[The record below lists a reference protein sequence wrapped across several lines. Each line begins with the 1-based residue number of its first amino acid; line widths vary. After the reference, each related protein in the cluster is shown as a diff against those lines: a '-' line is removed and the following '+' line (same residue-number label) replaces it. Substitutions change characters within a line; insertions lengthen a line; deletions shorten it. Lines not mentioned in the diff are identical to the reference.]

1 MKNENVLR
9 STALLTLSGI
19 AAKTIDF
26 VFRAYYSK
34 QLGSEGLGVFSLCF
48 AVHGIMLNIATGGIG
63 VAVSKI
69 VSEKFAKREFGEVK
83 ATMRVAVGTVL
94 VLSIIV
100 IFFTC
105 LFSPQ
110 IAEFFLKEPRC
121 RMSII
126 CLSPSVLFMGIS
138 YCIKGYFYAS
148 RRVFPP
154 ASSEF
159 LEQAVKITSI
169 TYFLKKMLPMGIE
182 HGCEA
187 VLAGIS
193 LGEFSSCVYLLVF
206 YAEDQRRIKCP
217 TRGRLKGAATLVANI
232 ALPIM
237 ATSMA
242 TSFLRVREEVLIV
255 GSLQRSG
262 LSHVEALSAYG
273 GIYGMIMPLVIFPLT
288 LLSSCF
294 TMLVP
299 EISRAYA
306 RQSSARLKTLVSK
319 IYRFCT
325 FFGFLVMCIVV
336 TFASEILALVYDAP
350 QLANQLKTIAL
361 LCPLMFVDSVS
372 CGILNGMGKQNALLK
387 FSFMDSLSRILLI
400 TVLIPKYGTGAL
412 LFVIIASNMLTP
424 YLTMKRVLGETAI
437 HFQWSGWFLKHMASA
452 LVTYFV
458 ADSLFV
464 GICRG
469 AALNTVFAAGC
480 AIVVYFCSGIVLSA
494 TSRTDFLWLARR
506 TFSDT

>member
-26 VFRAYYSK
+26 VFRAYYSR

-69 VSEKFAKREFGEVK
+69 VSEKFAKRELGQVK
-83 ATMRVAVGTVL
+83 ATMRVAFSTVL

-100 IFFTC
+100 IFFTGAY
-105 LFSPQ
+105 SKQ
-110 IAEFFLKEPRC
+110 IAELFLKEPRC
-121 RMSII
+121 RTSII

-148 RRVFPP
+148 RRIFPP

-187 VLAGIS
+187 VFIGIS
-193 LGEFSSCVYLLVF
+193 LGELSSCLYLLCF
-206 YAEDQRRIKCP
+206 YTADQQRLRCGEK
-217 TRGRLKGAATLVANI
+217 GRLKTAAALVAKI

-237 ATSMA
+237 TTSMA
-242 TSFLRVREEVLIV
+242 TSFLRMHEEVLIV
-255 GSLQRSG
+255 DSLQRSG
-262 LSHVEALSAYG
+262 LGHKEALSVYG
-273 GIYGMIMPLVIFPLT
+273 GIHGMIMPLVIFPLT

-306 RQSSARLKTLVSK
+306 RQSSVRLKTLVSK

-325 FFGFLVMCIVV
+325 FFGFLVMCIIV
-336 TFASEILALVYDAP
+336 TFARELSTLVYDAP
-350 QLANQLKTIAL
+350 QIAEHLRIIAL

-372 CGILNGMGKQNALLK
+372 SGILNGMGKQTALLR
-387 FSFMDSLSRILLI
+387 FSFMDSTSRILLI
-400 TVLIPKYGTGAL
+400 MVLLPKYGTGAL

-424 YLTMKRVLGETAI
+424 YLTMKRVLRETTI
-437 HFQWSGWFLKHMASA
+437 HFQWSGWFLKHMVSA
-452 LVTYFV
+452 AITYFI
-458 ADSLFV
+458 ADSLLV
-464 GICRG
+464 GFCQG
-469 AALNTVFAAGC
+469 VTLNTALIISAS
-480 AIVVYFCSGIVLSA
+480 IVVYLCSEVALSG
-494 TSRTDFLWLARR
+494 TSRTDFIWLARR
-506 TFSDT
+506 TFLGT

>member
-1 MKNENVLR
+1 M
-9 STALLTLSGI
+9 TLSGI

-69 VSEKFAKREFGEVK
+69 VSEKFAKREYGQVK
-83 ATMRVAVGTVL
+83 ATMRVAVTCVL
-94 VLSIIV
+94 VLSVIV
-100 IFFTC
+100 ISLTC
-105 LFSPQ
+105 LFSRQ
-110 IAEFFLKEPRC
+110 IAEGFLKEPRC
-121 RMSII
+121 STSII

-148 RRVFPP
+148 RRVLPP

-159 LEQAVKITSI
+159 LEQAVKITLI
-169 TYFLKKMLPMGIE
+169 TYLLKKMLPLGIE

-187 VLAGIS
+187 VFTGIS
-193 LGEFSSCVYLLVF
+193 LGECSSCIYLLCF
-206 YAEDQRRIKCP
+206 YMADQRRMKC
-217 TRGRLKGAATLVANI
+217 RGKDRMSRAAALVAKI

-237 ATSMA
+237 TTSMA
-242 TSFLRVREEVLIV
+242 TSFLRMREEVLIV
-255 GSLQRSG
+255 DSLQRSG
-262 LSHVEALSAYG
+262 MGHQEALSIYG
-273 GIYGMIMPLVIFPLT
+273 GIHGMVMPLVVFPLT

-325 FFGFLVMCIVV
+325 FFGFLVMCIII
-336 TFASEILALVYDAP
+336 TYSTQLSTLVYDAP
-350 QLANQLKTIAL
+350 QLAPYLRVVAL

-372 CGILNGMGKQNALLK
+372 CGMLNGMGKQSALLK
-387 FSFMDSLSRILLI
+387 FSFIDAISRILLI
-400 TVLIPKYGTGAL
+400 ILFIPEYGTGAL
-412 LFVIIASNMLTP
+412 LFVIVTSNILTP
-424 YLTMKRVLGETAI
+424 YLTMKRVLRESKI
-437 HFQWSGWFLKHMASA
+437 HFQWSGWLLKHIVSA
-452 LVTYFV
+452 GITYFV
-458 ADSLFV
+458 ADSLFTGFCQGMV
-464 GICRG
+464 M
-469 AALNTVFAAGC
+469 NTIFAIAGT
-480 AIVVYFCSGIVLSA
+480 IVVYVSSGLVLSS
-494 TSRTDFLWLARR
+494 TSRADFLWLAGR
-506 TFSDT
+506 TFSNT